1 MTFHFKMFYFMVIGF
16 FTFCNCQ
23 RLIYNTTYCKNYRDI
38 INIRNFPKYPPYAMS
53 LSSST
58 YQAGQPITIEVLG
71 CKSNGFRAFMLRA
84 EIQGYVYRN
93 PLDTDRTELGQ
104 IMISCGTGNYQ
115 NVRFYRCIAPFALN
129 SQEVFLLQEKLGPL
143 FFHTIL

>member
-1 MTFHFKMFYFMVIGF
+1 MTFNFKMLYFMIICF

-23 RLIYNTTYCKNYRDI
+23 RLVYNTTYCKNYRDI
-38 INIRNFPKYPPYAMS
+38 INVRNFPRYPPYAMS

-58 YQAGQPITIEVLG
+58 YQAGQPITIEVQG

-93 PLDTDRTELGQ
+93 PLDADRTELGQ

-115 NVRFYRCIAPFALN
+115 NVRL
-129 SQEVFLLQEKLGPL
+129 S
-143 FFHTIL
+143 